1 MTNFLVEHNLPF
13 AVTDHL
19 SPLLRN
25 IFSDSDIAKNYACAR
40 TKTASM
46 INGAIAPFFQ
56 GTLTTA
62 YKYKYND
69 F

>member
-19 SPLLRN
+19 SPLLHN

-40 TKTASM
+40 TKTTCV
-46 INGAIAPFFQ
+46 INGAMAPFFQ
-56 GTLTTA
+56 STFT
-62 YKYKYND
+62 
-69 F
+69 